1 MLNESIHY
9 ESGVLHCDAVPIP
22 DIAASVGTPVYIYS
36 LKRALANLRRI
47 QTAFATL
54 QPDIHYS
61 AKANANLAVLR
72 TLVEAGAGID
82 AVSAG
87 EIHRA
92 LLAGTKAEDIVFA
105 GVGKTPDELAYAL
118 EKGVGW
124 INVENVGELDHINR
138 IAAQRGQRARA
149 ALRLNPDVTANTHP
163 YIATGHGGA
172 KFGLTAET
180 VGEILA
186 RKDDYA
192 HVGIEGIHLHIG
204 SQLHDTEAT
213 QRAVEIA
220 LELIAPYPHIQ
231 TVNIGGGLPVAYRP
245 DEVIPTWESFAETL
259 TPLLKGYKVILEP
272 GRSIIADAGILVFTA
287 LYIKEQAGQR
297 IIISDGSMAE
307 LIRPAL
313 YQAHH
318 EIVAVDAPHPLT
330 PSPQVARGDKKTLAQ
345 VVGPVC
351 ETADVIG
358 REMPLQ
364 EVQPGD
370 LLAAL
375 TAGAYGMVMA
385 SNYNQRLRPAE
396 VVVEPDGESWRVARR
411 RETWDDLVRNEV

>member
-1 MLNESIHY
+1 
-9 ESGVLHCDAVPIP
+9 
-22 DIAASVGTPVYIYS
+22 
-36 LKRALANLRRI
+36 
-47 QTAFATL
+47 
-54 QPDIHYS
+54 
-61 AKANANLAVLR
+61 
-72 TLVEAGAGID
+72 
-82 AVSAG
+82 
-87 EIHRA
+87 
-92 LLAGTKAEDIVFA
+92 
-105 GVGKTPDELAYAL
+105 
-118 EKGVGW
+118 
-124 INVENVGELDHINR
+124 
-138 IAAQRGQRARA
+138 
-149 ALRLNPDVTANTHP
+149 
-163 YIATGHGGA
+163 
-172 KFGLTAET
+172 
-180 VGEILA
+180 
-186 RKDDYA
+186 
-192 HVGIEGIHLHIG
+192 
-204 SQLHDTEAT
+204 
-213 QRAVEIA
+213 VEIA